1 MYQLDST
8 IPDIYS
14 MPPATIFLPPL
25 RFATASQNGHSLFLP
40 VLNGTDTRTENVSQL
55 LFVDFHCS
63 FHGQKQRKETT
74 EAKKLAFSTCRFL
87 SFQRV
92 F

>member
-1 MYQLDST
+1 MQFTFNEGHIQLPSQWQDQSMQVLVST
-8 IPDIYS
+8 DNSGINLVI
-14 MPPATIFLPPL
+14 
-25 RFATASQNGHSLFLP
+25 
-40 VLNGTDTRTENVSQL
+40 TRAENFSQL

-74 EAKKLAFSTCRFL
+74 VAKKPVFSTCRFL

>member
-1 MYQLDST
+1 
-8 IPDIYS
+8 
-14 MPPATIFLPPL
+14 
-25 RFATASQNGHSLFLP
+25 ASQNGHSLLLP
-40 VLNGTDTRTENVSQL
+40 VLNSTDTRAENVSQL

-74 EAKKLAFSTCRFL
+74 EAKKPVFSTCRFL
-87 SFQRV
+87 SFQGV

>member
-1 MYQLDST
+1 M
-8 IPDIYS
+8 
-14 MPPATIFLPPL
+14 ATYGGQFTL
-25 RFATASQNGHSLFLP
+25 
-40 VLNGTDTRTENVSQL
+40 TENVSQL

-74 EAKKLAFSTCRFL
+74 EAKKLVFSTCRFL
-87 SFQRV
+87 SFQGV

>member
-1 MYQLDST
+1 MILNVFMQANAST
-8 IPDIYS
+8 SRLQPC
-14 MPPATIFLPPL
+14 ALPL
-25 RFATASQNGHSLFLP
+25 SQDKFACKNQ
-40 VLNGTDTRTENVSQL
+40 TENVSQL

-74 EAKKLAFSTCRFL
+74 EAKKPVFSTCRFL
-87 SFQRV
+87 SFQGV